1 MKRLHYGWAVCLAGT
16 LLLFITMGTVSNG
29 FSIYLPYILEQH
41 GFTNSQTSFLVT
53 LRCLVSFLAMLGI
66 GVYYQKVSIRMGT
79 GLAAACAG
87 RPTGCT
93 ARRRPTRCSAWG
105 RPCPGSATAWGP

>member
-87 RPTGCT
+87 ATLY
-93 ARRRPTRCSAWG
+93 A
-105 RPCPGSATAWGP
+105 ATAATNLWPFCARWAEKRTP